1 MSEILFLNKLD
12 KLTFENDQLG
22 ENSIQANIEKL
33 KTTIQNKRCSNEE
46 LFYFWYDSIQYLKTG
61 ISFKKVID
69 NIDNLENIYCESYL
83 IERDLKDQLIE
94 NPPKMKDGIAKCP
107 KCGEKKTIITET
119 QGRSCDEGFTYELH
133 CYNDKCSLTKTKN
146 FSME

>member
-1 MSEILFLNKLD
+1 MSETLFFNKLD
-12 KLTFENDQLG
+12 KLTFEPSQLNDI
-22 ENSIQANIEKL
+22 SIQSNIDKL
-33 KTTIQNKRCSNEE
+33 KYAIQNKRRSNDE
-46 LFYFWYDSIQYLKTG
+46 LFYIWYDSIQYLKTG
-61 ISFKKVID
+61 VSFKKIID
-69 NIDNLENIYCESYL
+69 NIDSLENVYCESYL
-83 IERDLKDQLIE
+83 NERDLKDQLIE
-94 NPPKMKDGIAKCP
+94 NPPKMKDGVSKCP